1 MTHHSNLDLIRIVL
15 QSDCQC
21 DVCSSF
27 LESLFSDEQEENLQ
41 ARALKLKFLVKKKII
56 TNANCTNENCKKV
69 MK

>member
-27 LESLFSDEQEENLQ
+27 LESIFSDEQEEKLQ
-41 ARALKLKFLVKKKII
+41 AQRIKLRALVKKKII
-56 TNANCTNENCKKV
+56 SNESCTNINCKKV